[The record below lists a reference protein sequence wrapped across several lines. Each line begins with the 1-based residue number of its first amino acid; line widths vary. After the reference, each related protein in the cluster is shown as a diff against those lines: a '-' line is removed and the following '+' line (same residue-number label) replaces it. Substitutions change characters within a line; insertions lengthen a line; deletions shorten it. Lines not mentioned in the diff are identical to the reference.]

1 MVWYCGSAIK
11 NTVSIS
17 GFKRSFIPAIWN
29 SYSKSE
35 TARKP
40 NLMRE
45 REWQSRRHI
54 KSLRQNLTDAEHKLW
69 QELRGRQLRGFKFRR
84 QHPIEHYVADFA
96 CISVKLIIEVDGA
109 THSEAPE
116 LEYDEKRTLFL
127 QSLGWHVIRFTNT
140 EVFYDCDG
148 VVEATYEA
156 LLKLSKE

>member
-1 MVWYCGSAIK
+1 
-11 NTVSIS
+11 
-17 GFKRSFIPAIWN
+17 
-29 SYSKSE
+29 
-35 TARKP
+35 
-40 NLMRE
+40 MRE

-69 QELRGRQLRGFKFRR
+69 QELRGRRLRGFKFRR

-140 EVFYDCDG
+140 EVFDDCDG